1 MKLLLIGSGELG
13 SRFLQASINTNLLN
27 EITVIEP
34 NEKSVILTKNRIS
47 DLEEKKINIIW
58 LTNISEL
65 KDDIFNIC
73 IIATQAENRIDIFK
87 DIFKLKIKNIL
98 TEKIVTQTEEDFLF
112 ILNESKKLDIKIWV
126 NCKTRCYPQWQYI
139 KSKLNKN
146 KFSYHSIGGNH
157 GLCTNGIH
165 TIDLFVYLS
174 ESKYL
179 IDNHS
184 KFDKEIYLTKR
195 NKYDFSGEINII
207 DNNNSKC
214 IIDYSYSNNATILD
228 TIISSEYRWVID
240 HSTKQFYE
248 GSINNNWKLVEK
260 DFNDDLSVSFMSISF
275 IEEIL
280 HRNNC
285 SLPTLEETYLS
296 HNFLFTHTLPFFNE
310 FLNKT
315 DNICPF
321 T

>member
-27 EITVIEP
+27 EIIVIEP
-34 NEKSVILTKNRIS
+34 CEKSVLLSQNRINNLV
-47 DLEEKKINIIW
+47 DKKIHFIW
-58 LTNISEL
+58 LKNISEI
-65 KDDIFNIC
+65 KDEFFNIC

-87 DIFKLKIKNIL
+87 DIFKLKIKNII
-98 TEKIVTQTEEDFLF
+98 TEKIVTQSEEDFLF

-139 KSKLNKN
+139 KAKLNKN

-174 ESKYL
+174 DSKYL
-179 IDNHS
+179 INNHS
-184 KFDKEIYLTKR
+184 KFDKEIYITKR
-195 NKYDFSGEINII
+195 NKYDLSGEINII
-207 DNNNSKC
+207 DNNDSKC
-214 IIDYSYSNNATILD
+214 IIDYSSKSNSTILD
-228 TIISSEYRWVID
+228 TIISNEYRWVID

-260 DFNDDLSVSFMSISF
+260 DFNEDLSVSFMSINF
-275 IEEIL
+275 ICDIL
-280 HRNNC
+280 LTNNC
-285 SLPTLEETYLS
+285 TLPTLEETYLS
-296 HNFLFTHTLPFFNE
+296 HNFLFTHTLSLFNS
-310 FLNKT
+310 FLNKS